1 MSNNVSYQLFN
12 KQLTELQHLNYACP
26 QDGKY
31 LSTCI
36 SEQDSGVLVE
46 NAFQS
51 QLRLSE
57 YYKGQTKFE
66 VIKTNFMDRVMENV
80 KY

>member
-26 QDGKY
+26 QDGQY
-31 LSTCI
+31 LSTCVPENESSI
-36 SEQDSGVLVE
+36 LVE
-46 NAFQS
+46 NAFQN

-57 YYKGQTKFE
+57 YYKGQTNFE
-66 VIKTNFMDRVMENV
+66 IIKTNFMDRNMENV
-80 KY
+80 RY